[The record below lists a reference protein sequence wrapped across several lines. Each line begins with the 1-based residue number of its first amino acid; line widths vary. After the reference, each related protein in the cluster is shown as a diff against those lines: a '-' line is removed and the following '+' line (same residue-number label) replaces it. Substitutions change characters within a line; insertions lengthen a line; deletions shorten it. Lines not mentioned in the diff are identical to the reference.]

1 MELLFIVLLSFGLL
15 LHGSTVAKTDC
26 ARARNDHAR
35 MDITWLNLD
44 YAVQRNAFMVQQLE
58 FYGLKP
64 HVRVNALIPPDVYI
78 PDEISS
84 NINCYKL
91 SNESVPTVT
100 ALDQVRNSSTA
111 QMAVLLS
118 HCGRRKNR
126 KREAT
131 VTISHLNVIRKA
143 IYEGNASNP
152 YALILED
159 DLQFAVEI
167 DFSALIASA
176 PGNFGILQLV
186 TSNDYAVLELW
197 RVYTR

>member
-1 MELLFIVLLSFGLL
+1 MFLL
-15 LHGSTVAKTDC
+15 LVSEAEKLNCRKSRLDNAGIDVA
-26 ARARNDHAR
+26 
-35 MDITWLNLD
+35 WLNLET
-44 YAVQRNAFMVQQLE
+44 ASQRKAFMLEQLQ

-64 HVRVNALIPPDVYI
+64 HTRVNALTPSDLYI

-84 NINCYKL
+84 NINCYRLPVDAFPNNATL
-91 SNESVPTVT
+91 SE
-100 ALDQVRNSSTA
+100 LRNSSTAA

-118 HCGRRKNR
+118 NCGRRKNR

-131 VTISHLNVIRKA
+131 VTVSHLNVIRKV

-159 DLQFAVEI
+159 DLQFVVEI
-167 DFSALIASA
+167 DFNALLASA
-176 PGNFGILQLV
+176 PANFGILQLV

-197 RVYTR
+197 RVYIR